1 MRRYFKGN
9 CSCIGSCVLLPHRTP
24 RTTKGAAM
32 FEARANFNSVDGK
45 RRILIVDDEAIN
57 RDVLEFY
64 LQEQYEILMATD
76 GEEAMRRV
84 WEYRETLS
92 VVLLDLIMPVMS
104 GQEVLR
110 RMKESPDVGHIPVI
124 VVSADL
130 TQEIKCL
137 NMGASD
143 FIQKPYPEPGVI
155 AARVRRTIEL
165 SEDRQII
172 QSTERDPKTGLYN
185 PEFFFSY
192 AEQYDQHHKE
202 VDTDAIVFD
211 INHFSVVNERFGH
224 AYADD
229 VLRRMADKIRE
240 LIHDSGG
247 IVTRSGADIF
257 EVYCPHRD
265 DYKSMLDKLT
275 LHVSDSQGKSQ
286 PIGIRMGVYANVDKS
301 LDIEARLSR
310 ARMAA
315 KTVRGSK
322 TRNIGVYD
330 DGLLKSELLSRRLV
344 EDFEGAIERDEFVVR
359 YQPKLDIQ
367 QDTPLLVGAEA
378 LVRWQHPEL
387 GLLSPGVFVPLFEE
401 NGLIQRLDRFVWE
414 EAARQA
420 QAWKQAFGQC
430 VPISVNVSRVDM
442 YDSDIVEVLQGII
455 DRHELDASEFHLEVT
470 ESDYAEDSAQ
480 LVETVGRLRSMGL
493 VIEMDDFGTGY
504 SSLNLLATLPIDVLK
519 LDMRFVQTAFS
530 EEADNGTHM
539 LGAVVDIA
547 RHLAVPL
554 IAEGV
559 ETQEQL
565 KELKAMGCDM
575 AQGFLLSEPLAPEEL
590 GTRIERLAASSPG
603 AKADTRGGEAPGA
616 SSPSSDH
623 KSWWEHLPAF
633 SLRHAE
639 LAAVVLAAI
648 VAIAIIIV
656 SLNVRQGI
664 DNIEAANERFILA
677 QKAATDLEMG
687 SDYLTENVRSFVM
700 TGDTQ
705 YLENYFEELD
715 VTKRRDGAV
724 QSLEDLL
731 GDNEALDNLR
741 KALDYSNELVT
752 FEDQAMKLT
761 LLAEGYDETSMP
773 EDLRDVSLSA
783 EQIAL
788 APEEKRRLAQ
798 GLVFGDSYAEYKA
811 HIKDH
816 AARCTDALIE
826 SSGQLRSKTSTDM
839 VTLLAIQSICTFAM
853 LIIVLAIVAFI
864 IGWIQRPLA
873 RMVENMRR
881 KEFVNP
887 AGAIELRFVADTYN
901 SIFEDNRKQFDRL
914 NYRSMHDALTG
925 LYNRKA
931 YNLMQREMDL
941 SRVALLMVDV
951 DKFKTVNDTY
961 GHDVGDLV
969 LKRVAEV
976 LQYSFRSDDLVFRLG
991 GDEFV
996 VIMLDANSSM
1006 RETLQ
1011 RKIDQANLML
1021 QKPAGDLPP
1030 TSLSVG
1036 AAFSDRQNPMG
1047 DIFKDADTALYR
1059 MKESGR
1065 CGCVIY

>member
-1 MRRYFKGN
+1 
-9 CSCIGSCVLLPHRTP
+9 
-24 RTTKGAAM
+24 M
-32 FEARANFNSVDGK
+32 FETRANFTSVNGK

-57 RDVLEFY
+57 REMLEFF
-64 LQEQYEILMATD
+64 LQDEYEILMASD
-76 GEEAMRRV
+76 GEEAMRRI
-84 WEYRETLS
+84 WEFRETLS
-92 VVLLDLIMPVMS
+92 VVLLDLLMPVMS

-110 RMKESPDVGHIPVI
+110 RMKESPAMRHIPVI

-130 TQEIKCL
+130 TQEIECL

-143 FIQKPYPEPGVI
+143 FIQKPYPEAGVI
-155 AARVRRTIEL
+155 AARVHRTIEL

-185 PEFFFSY
+185 PEFFVSY

-202 VDTDAIVFD
+202 TSTDAIVFD
-211 INHFSVVNERFGH
+211 INHFSVLNERFGH

-229 VLRRMADKIRE
+229 VLKRMADKLRE
-240 LIHDSGG
+240 LTRDSGG

-257 EVYCPHRD
+257 QVYCPHRD
-265 DYKSMLDKLT
+265 DYKSMLDKLS
-275 LHVSDSQGKSQ
+275 LHISDDRSKNQ

-301 LDIEARLSR
+301 LDIEGRLNR

-315 KTVRGSK
+315 ETVRDSK

-330 DGLLKSELLSRRLV
+330 DGLLKSELFSQRLV
-344 EDFEGAIERDEFVVR
+344 ADFEGAVERGEFVVR

-367 QDTPLLVGAEA
+367 QDTPLIVGAEA

-401 NGLIQRLDRFVWE
+401 NGLVQRLDRLVWE

-420 QAWKQAFGQC
+420 QAWKQAYGQC

-455 DRHELDASEFHLEVT
+455 DRYELDANEFHLEVT
-470 ESDYAEDSAQ
+470 ESGYAEDSAQ

-504 SSLNLLATLPIDVLK
+504 SSLNMLATLPIDVLK

-565 KELKAMGCDM
+565 NELKAMGCDM
-575 AQGFLLSEPLAPEEL
+575 AQGFLLSEPLTPESM
-590 GTRIERLAASSPG
+590 GARIEQLAATRPKTGTNAQGGARDGESS
-603 AKADTRGGEAPGA
+603 EASA
-616 SSPSSDH
+616 LSLWR
-623 KSWWEHLPAF
+623 KRWWERLPAI

-639 LAAVVLAAI
+639 LVAVCLAAVA
-648 VAIAIIIV
+648 AIAIVIV
-656 SLNVRQGI
+656 SSGVRQGI
-664 DNIEAANERFILA
+664 ENIETANERFILA

-724 QSLEDLL
+724 QSLEELL
-731 GDNEALDNLR
+731 GDNDALDNLR

-761 LLAEGYDETSMP
+761 LLAEGYDEQSMP
-773 EDLRDVSLSA
+773 EGLRDVSLSA
-783 EQIAL
+783 EQL
-788 APEEKRRLAQ
+788 AATTEGKRRLAQ
-798 GLVFGDSYAEYKA
+798 DLVFGESYAEYKA

-816 AARCTDALIE
+816 AARCTDALIAT
-826 SSGQLRSKTSTDM
+826 SGQMRSKTSQDM
-839 VTLLAIQSICTFAM
+839 GTLLVVQSLCTLAM
-853 LIIVLAIVAFI
+853 LIVVLSIVVFI
-864 IGWIQRPLA
+864 IGWVQRPLA

-887 AGAIELRFVADTYN
+887 AGAKELRFVAETYN

-931 YNLMQREMDL
+931 YNLMQRELDL

-969 LKRVAEV
+969 LVRVAEV

-996 VIMLDANSSM
+996 VIMLDADSSM
-1006 RETLQ
+1006 RETLA

-1021 QKPAGDLPP
+1021 QKPTGDLPP

-1036 AAFSDRQNPMG
+1036 AAFSDRQNPDG

>member
-1 MRRYFKGN
+1 
-9 CSCIGSCVLLPHRTP
+9 
-24 RTTKGAAM
+24 M
-32 FEARANFNSVDGK
+32 FEDGENLNSVIGK

-57 RDVLEFY
+57 REMLGVFLRDR
-64 LQEQYEILMATD
+64 YEVLMAGD
-76 GEEAMRRV
+76 GEEAMRRI

-92 VVLLDLIMPVMS
+92 VVLLDLMMPVMS
-104 GQEVLR
+104 GQEVLC
-110 RMKESPDVGHIPVI
+110 RMKELPDVRHIPVI

-130 TQEIKCL
+130 TQEIECL
-137 NMGASD
+137 NLGASD
-143 FIQKPYPEPGVI
+143 FIQKPYPEAGVI

-185 PEFFFSY
+185 PEYFLSY
-192 AEQYDQHHKE
+192 AEQYDQHHKD
-202 VDTDAIVFD
+202 VSTDVIVFD
-211 INHFSVVNERFGH
+211 IDHFSVLNERFGRT
-224 AYADD
+224 YADE
-229 VLRRMADKIRE
+229 VLKRMADKIRE
-240 LIHDSGG
+240 FTHDSGG
-247 IVTRSGADIF
+247 IVTRNGADVF
-257 EVYCPHRD
+257 EAYCPHRD
-265 DYKSMLDKLT
+265 DYKSMLDQLS
-275 LHVSDSQGKSQ
+275 LHISDDRSKGQ

-301 LDIEARLSR
+301 LNIERRLKR

-315 KTVRGSK
+315 DTVRGSK

-344 EDFEGAIERDEFVVR
+344 ENFEGAVERGEFVVR
-359 YQPKLDIQ
+359 YQPKFEIQ
-367 QDTPLLVGAEA
+367 QDVPSLAGAEA

-401 NGLIQRLDRFVWE
+401 NGLIQRLDRLVWE
-414 EAARQA
+414 EAARQT
-420 QAWKQAFGQC
+420 QVWKQTFGCC

-442 YDSDIVEVLQGII
+442 YEADIVEVLQGII
-455 DRHELDASEFHLEVT
+455 DRYELDASEFHLEIT
-470 ESDYAEDSAQ
+470 ESGYAEDSAQ

-504 SSLNLLATLPIDVLK
+504 SSLNMLATLPVDVLK

-530 EEADNGTHM
+530 EEADNGAHM

-565 KELKAMGCDM
+565 DELKAMGCDM
-575 AQGFLLSEPLAPEEL
+575 VQGFLLCEPLPPEEL
-590 GTRIERLAASSPG
+590 ATHVERLAAGSAGGGTDAQGGMRGDESTEPSALSSERKG
-603 AKADTRGGEAPGA
+603 
-616 SSPSSDH
+616 
-623 KSWWEHLPAF
+623 WWERLPAI

-639 LAAVVLAAI
+639 LVAVIVAVI
-648 VAIAIIIV
+648 VAIAIVFV

-664 DNIEAANERFILA
+664 TNVEAANERFILA
-677 QKAATDLEMG
+677 QRAATDLEMG

-700 TGDTQ
+700 TGDMQ

-724 QSLEDLL
+724 QSLEELL
-731 GDNEALDNLR
+731 GDHDALDDLR
-741 KALDYSNELVT
+741 KALDYSNELVV

-761 LLAEGYDETSMP
+761 LLAKGYDEASMP
-773 EDLRDVSLSA
+773 EGLRGVQLSS
-783 EQIAL
+783 EQMLL
-788 APEEKRRLAQ
+788 APEGKRGLAQ
-798 GLVFGDSYAEYKA
+798 DLVFGDSYAEYKT
-811 HIKDH
+811 HIKDY
-816 AARCTDALIE
+816 AAKCTDALIE
-826 SSGQLRSKTSTDM
+826 SSGQLRSETSNEMD
-839 VTLLAIQSICTFAM
+839 TLLAIQSFCTLAM
-853 LIIVLAIVAFI
+853 LVIVLCIVVFI
-864 IGWIQRPLA
+864 FGWIQQPLA

-887 AGAIELRFVADTYN
+887 AGAKELRFVADTYN

-931 YNLMQREMDL
+931 YNIMKRELDL

-969 LKRVAEV
+969 LVRVAEV
-976 LQYSFRSDDLVFRLG
+976 LQYSFRADDLVFRLG

-996 VIMLDANSSM
+996 VIMLNADSSM
-1006 RETLQ
+1006 REEVH
-1011 RKIDQANLML
+1011 RKIEQANLML
-1021 QKPAGDLPP
+1021 QKPTGDLPP

-1036 AAFSDRQNPMG
+1036 AAFADRQNPEG